1 MIEKKIVILT
11 EKDERI
17 RRKKEYEKIQKDIIH
32 IVEIFKDLENIVN
45 KENDTLDLIKCNIS
59 NTKEKIKN
67 SENNIIKSEL
77 YQNKSRWLKFGT
89 FSIFISGIGVPL
101 GIIFGTKIA
110 ISVICGTTITYIITN

>member
-1 MIEKKIVILT
+1 MIEKKLVILT

-17 RRKKEYEKIQKDIIH
+17 RIKKEYEKIQKDIIH

-45 KENDTLDLIKCNIS
+45 KENDTLDLVKCNIS

-77 YQNKSRWLKFGT
+77 YQNKSRLLKFGT
-89 FSIFISGIGVPL
+89 FSIFISGIGIPL

>member
-1 MIEKKIVILT
+1 MIEKKLVILT

-17 RRKKEYEKIQKDIIH
+17 RIKKEYEKIQKDIIH

-45 KENDTLDLIKCNIS
+45 KENDTLDLVKCNIS

-77 YQNKSRWLKFGT
+77 YQNKSRLLKFGT
-89 FSIFISGIGVPL
+89 FSIFISGIGISL

>member
-1 MIEKKIVILT
+1 MIEKKLVILT

-45 KENDTLDLIKCNIS
+45 KENDTLDLIECNIS

-67 SENNIIKSEL
+67 SENNIIKSES

-89 FSIFISGIGVPL
+89 FSIFISGIGIPL

-110 ISVICGTTITYIITN
+110 ISVICGTTITYIIAN

>member
-1 MIEKKIVILT
+1 MIEKKLVILT

-17 RRKKEYEKIQKDIIH
+17 RIKKEYEKIQKDIIH

-77 YQNKSRWLKFGT
+77 YQNKSRLLKFGT
-89 FSIFISGIGVPL
+89 FSIFISGIGIPL